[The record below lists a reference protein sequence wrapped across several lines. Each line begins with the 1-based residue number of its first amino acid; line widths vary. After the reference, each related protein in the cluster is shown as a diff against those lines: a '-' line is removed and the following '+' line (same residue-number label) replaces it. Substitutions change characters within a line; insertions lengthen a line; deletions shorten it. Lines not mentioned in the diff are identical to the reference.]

1 MGFFKKTARESDGT
15 VKTRIRGGRIFVC
28 LLIVAAIV
36 AVLASSCVTIPA
48 GFTGIVTTFGKVE
61 DYTLSP
67 GFSFKSPFQKIVKMN
82 NRNQKVSLSMQAFS
96 SDIQQ
101 VDIVLSVNFCINQS
115 VAQELYKTVGTEY
128 YDTVILPRLT
138 DNTKAVFSQYT
149 AEALITNRET
159 LSDEIFDV
167 VPGDLESYGIS
178 LITVNVEDIDFTD
191 AFTNAVEAKQVAAQN
206 KLTAETEQAR
216 LTMEAEQAAARQVI
230 QAEAD
235 AERAIIEA
243 NAELEVTKIQAEA
256 ALYAGEKEAEANKR
270 IAASLTPELLTYYL
284 YKQWNGQLPQFMGS
298 TESYPVLNFAQ

>member
-15 VKTRIRGGRIFVC
+15 VKTRVRGGRIFVC

-67 GFSFKSPFQKIVKMN
+67 GFSFKSRFQKIVKMN

-167 VPGDLESYGIS
+167 VQGDLESYGIT

-270 IAASLTPELLTYYL
+270 IAESLTPELLTYYL

-298 TESYPVLNFAQ
+298 SESYPVLNFAQ

>member
-1 MGFFKKTARESDGT
+1 MGFFKKTAKESDGT
-15 VKTRIRGGRIFVC
+15 VKTGIRGGRIFLC

-115 VAQELYKTVGTEY
+115 VAQELYRTVGTEY

-149 AEALITNRET
+149 AESLITNRET

-167 VPGDLESYGIS
+167 VQDDLESYGIT

-270 IAASLTPELLTYYL
+270 IAESLTPELLTYYL